1 MTTTFHLPTKL
12 IFGVGS
18 LDQLGAEAKKLGRK
32 AILVIDPVMRDTGV
46 LDRAVQDLKSSG
58 VESLIFD
65 KVVPN
70 PRTSTVDEG
79 ASIVRQEKL
88 DLIIGI
94 GGGSAMDTAK
104 GIVLASTGT
113 KPVWD
118 YVGTDIEVSGTVLPL
133 ILLPTTAATGSELD
147 HIAVLTNQK
156 TREKKVLYS
165 PHIFPKVSIVDP
177 ELTLSVPKQQTAMGG
192 VDIFLH
198 AMEGYITAPKP
209 SFITDGIVEA
219 IMRTVVVFLPKVL
232 DRLDD
237 IEARTQLSWASPL
250 AISQVRTLGGGF
262 GTATLHFIGVPLTG
276 YYDITHAEGLA
287 ALLPAWMKYT
297 LPVKP
302 ERFQSLGKNVFGEA
316 DGIAAT
322 EKWLDKVGM
331 KLRLRDFGI
340 DQAPF
345 EEIAARAAAQS
356 QLKAH
361 PRLLD
366 VGAIKQIYQDSY

>member
-18 LDQLGAEAKKLGRK
+18 LDQLGTEARKLGRK
-32 AILVIDPVMRDTGV
+32 AILVIDPVVRDTGV

-70 PRTSTVDEG
+70 PRTSAVDEG
-79 ASIVRQEKL
+79 AKIVRQEKL
-88 DLIIGI
+88 ALIIGI

-118 YVGTDIEVSGTVLPL
+118 YVGTDIEISGPVLPL
-133 ILLPTTAATGSELD
+133 VLLPTTAATGSELD

-219 IMRTVVVFLPKVL
+219 IMRTVVVFLPEAL

-262 GTATLHFIGVPLTG
+262 GIATLHFIGVPLTG

-340 DQAPF
+340 DPASF